1 MKTRRRLN
9 KRKPHKYK
17 KTVKF
22 GGKQWTREGNTWVK
36 SFANPPPVP
45 PKMNEPLYKRVNKGN
60 KKVVVNTSPRRAFS
74 GASPSYESLEPSHST
89 VKSSL
94 AENPYVS
101 SDEFANENLY
111 SSHKFDQPTFV
122 EPTFVEPTFVEPTFV
137 EPISTKE
144 LTPKEYNK
152 LFKVMGKG
160 NLMKKGIL
168 NRKVDD
174 EKLNYVC
181 TMYDF
186 FDEPIQAKLKAK
198 FIERYNKLKNQNTK
212 NYIQACYNQLY
223 PHYGDLPITY
233 PEEPLYGLEN
243 EVSLSRNLPHT
254 YQNLPT
260 GGKKRTKKKKKR
272 INQI

>member
-22 GGKQWTREGNTWVK
+22 GGKPWAREGNRWVK
-36 SFANPPPVP
+36 SFAIPPPVP
-45 PKMNEPLYKRVNKGN
+45 PKMVLNEPVYKSVNKV
-60 KKVVVNTSPRRAFS
+60 KKTGVVNTSPRNSFS
-74 GASPSYESLEPSHST
+74 GASPSYESLEASHST
-89 VKSSL
+89 VESL
-94 AENPYVS
+94 FAENPYVS
-101 SDEFANENLY
+101 SESPY
-111 SSHKFDQPTFV
+111 SSPTFAEPTIVEPTIV
-122 EPTFVEPTFVEPTFV
+122 EPTFVEPTIV
-137 EPISTKE
+137 EPISTKK

-152 LFKVMGKG
+152 LFKVMSKG

-181 TMYDF
+181 TMYDS

-212 NYIQACYNQLY
+212 KSIEACYNQLN

-233 PEEPLYGLEN
+233 PQLPEEPLYA
-243 EVSLSRNLPHT
+243 SSHT
-254 YQNLPT
+254 YQNLPN